1 MFGCCY
7 CEIIFKNKVISLII
21 FKNSINQIEFTI
33 FFLQNKK
40 IIFLRSIY
48 PKKIYGFLIFEKLF

>member
-40 IIFLRSIY
+40 NNIFKINLS
-48 PKKIYGFLIFEKLF
+48 KKNLWFLNI